1 MQNGEASKAAARRPA
16 HRRSASATRTALRA
30 AAAFRFGKYGYEGTS
45 VRDIAGDVGVDAA
58 LVYRYFGSKEA
69 LFNDVACTG
78 KMFEPLLEEPVE
90 AIPDW
95 FCALLRGAPREG
107 DFPHPVMS
115 VLRSS
120 GRDEAVGRLRAEFT
134 EVFSQRLAA
143 RLGGLDADL
152 RAELL
157 AAWMFGTSLMRTEI
171 RTPALASVP
180 DATLERYLRAGIEV
194 LLDPAPERDDEGTAR
209 AGDGGC
215 ATTAEHGRCEACDEH
230 GECQEYEVDRA
241 HGAHVRNHEG
251 NRDRAGCPGNCPISR
266 A

>member
-1 MQNGEASKAAARRPA
+1 MTGTQDGEASKEAACRPA
-16 HRRSASATRTALRA
+16 RRRSASATRTALRV

-78 KMFEPLLEEPVE
+78 KMFEPLLQEPVE

-95 FCALLRGAPREG
+95 ICDLLLGAPTEG
-107 DFPHPVMS
+107 DFPHPVLS

-120 GRDEAVGRLRAEFT
+120 GRDEAVGRLRADFT
-134 EVFSQRLAA
+134 EVFSERLAA
-143 RLGGLDADL
+143 RLGGPDADL

-157 AAWMFGTSLMRTEI
+157 AAWMLGTSLMRTEI
-171 RTPALASVP
+171 RPPALVSAP
-180 DATLERYLRAGIEV
+180 DATLERYLRAGIQV
-194 LLDPAPERDDEGTAR
+194 LLDPAPECD
-209 AGDGGC
+209 
-215 ATTAEHGRCEACDEH
+215 DEH
-230 GECQEYEVDRA
+230 GERQEQEA
-241 HGAHVRNHEG
+241 ST
-251 NRDRAGCPGNCPISR
+251 CPDQPSD